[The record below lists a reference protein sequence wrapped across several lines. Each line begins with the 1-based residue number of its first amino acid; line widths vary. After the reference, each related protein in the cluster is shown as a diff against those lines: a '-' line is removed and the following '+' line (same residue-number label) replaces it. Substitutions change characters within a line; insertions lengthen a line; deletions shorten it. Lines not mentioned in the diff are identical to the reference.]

1 MPPAE
6 GERASSATESRR
18 PSQVAPRNQLRS
30 QASRG
35 PYLVASGER
44 ELRSR
49 EPIAGGQG
57 PSQGPYLFDDGL
69 LNQDLIDE
77 AVLFAFDGAHE
88 VVALGVRLDPLH
100 RLAGVLDQQLVQLV
114 AGP

>member
-1 MPPAE
+1 MRPAE
-6 GERASSATESRR
+6 GERASTATESRR
-18 PSQVAPRNQLRS
+18 TLQVAPRNQLRS
-30 QASRG
+30 QTSRG
-35 PYLVASGER
+35 PYLFASGER

-57 PSQGPYLFDDGL
+57 PSQESLLDDRL
-69 LNQDLIDE
+69 LDQDLIDE

-100 RLAGVLDQQLVQLV
+100 RL
-114 AGP
+114 